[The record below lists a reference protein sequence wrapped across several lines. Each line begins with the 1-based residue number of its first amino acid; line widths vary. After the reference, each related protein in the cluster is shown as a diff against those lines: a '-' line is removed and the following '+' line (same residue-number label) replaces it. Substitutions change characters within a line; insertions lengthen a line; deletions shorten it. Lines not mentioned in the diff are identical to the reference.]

1 MPRVLLIVAVLALA
15 FYVVSIVDVAVQP
28 PSRHR
33 GVSKTTWIAIVI
45 LLPVL
50 GGALWFVVG
59 RSRPSRLKLASAP
72 DDDAEF
78 LGKIGS
84 GSGSGSFSDQDERI
98 RRLEEELAMLDSEAD
113 EPKPVDPKNSDK
125 DAADQDA
132 ADPDSDG
139 PRRGSIG

>member
-33 GVSKTTWIAIVI
+33 GVSKTTWVAIVI

-59 RSRPSRLKLASAP
+59 RSRPSRLRLALAP
-72 DDDAEF
+72 DDDPEF
-78 LGKIGS
+78 L
-84 GSGSGSFSDQDERI
+84 
-98 RRLEEELAMLDSEAD
+98 RRLNREKAMEDRIEQLEQELRDLDD
-113 EPKPVDPKNSDK
+113 DNPKP
-125 DAADQDA
+125 
-132 ADPDSDG
+132 
-139 PRRGSIG
+139 